1 MLKKSLFIISILIAF
16 VAMRTPLALAQVT
29 IGPGD
34 IDKSRSL
41 IMLKADETVLSDYRE
56 KDGGMFSNMWAVY
69 ILSEGDGEKK
79 DCFIELNGKRSGPFE
94 NFSRLISF
102 SPNGE
107 KVVFAAKEKGNNKW
121 SVYVNG
127 KRRWSYDGLAW
138 ATFTWPVGLK
148 GNSIRSQTKAVAFKH
163 SQD

>member
-56 KDGGMFSNMWAVY
+56 KDGGMFSNMWAVD

-79 DCFIELNGKRSGPFE
+79 GL
-94 NFSRLISF
+94 
-102 SPNGE
+102 
-107 KVVFAAKEKGNNKW
+107 
-121 SVYVNG
+121 VY
-127 KRRWSYDGLAW
+127 R
-138 ATFTWPVGLK
+138 T
-148 GNSIRSQTKAVAFKH
+148 
-163 SQD
+163 

>member
-1 MLKKSLFIISILIAF
+1 M
-16 VAMRTPLALAQVT
+16 
-29 IGPGD
+29 
-34 IDKSRSL
+34 
-41 IMLKADETVLSDYRE
+41 E
-56 KDGGMFSNMWAVY
+56 K
-69 ILSEGDGEKK
+69 KK

-138 ATFTWPVGLK
+138 ATFTWPEGLK